1 MYLDDKSTV
10 PAAWNDPA
18 RNAMDQMLENMKNF
32 KESAASGQFAVSES
46 GGQSLLRVIRTM
58 QDWLASHDTA
68 TLQEKPM
75 LGGSYGARA
84 MAPFLQEVAS
94 DQQGFLTQLTRLRD
108 VLTDAEAGVR
118 QAMANY
124 RQTEHAVA
132 GTYRR

>member
-1 MYLDDKSTV
+1 MYVDDRSTV

-32 KESAASGQFAVSES
+32 KESAASGHFAVSEA
-46 GGQSLLRVIRTM
+46 GGADLLQVIRLL
-58 QDWLASHDTA
+58 QDWLAGTDQGTIDQRPA
-68 TLQEKPM
+68 

-84 MAPFLQEVAS
+84 MSPFVQQVAS

-108 VLTDAEAGVR
+108 VLGDAEAGVR

-124 RQTEHAVA
+124 RQNEHSVA
-132 GTYRR
+132 GSFRR